1 VAKRGSSSS
10 GSSEGS
16 DRKKKV
22 AAEGEP
28 LEQLGRENRTDG
40 PSPLTDVDRMALGDA
55 KSEWQERTAP
65 AAGDPL
71 SAAELDGLSLLG
83 GSDIR
88 DGAIGGVSDPIRDG
102 SGGPRERPD
111 EGIAPGGKGTQRRNP
126 PLVADSATADGGLSA
141 SGGVAGGARGHGGS
155 SDRANPARESDAG
168 PGEHRSTSRI
178 DLDRPDER

>member
-1 VAKRGSSSS
+1 MANQGSSSS
-10 GSSEGS
+10 EGS
-16 DRKKKV
+16 GRKKKV

-28 LEQLGRENRTDG
+28 VEQLGRENRTDG

-55 KSEWQERTAP
+55 KSEWQERNAP

-71 SAAELDGLSLLG
+71 TAAELDGLSLLG

-88 DGAIGGVSDPIRDG
+88 DGAIAGVSDPIRDG

-111 EGIAPGGKGTQRRNP
+111 EGITPGGAGTQRRNP
-126 PLVADSATADGGLSA
+126 PLVADAATEDGGLSM
-141 SGGVAGGARGHGGS
+141 SGGRAGGARGHAGA

-168 PGEHRSTSRI
+168 PGEHRLTSRM
-178 DLDRPDER
+178 DLDHPNEA